1 MGALV
6 RYRAAVV
13 MSVVVVVVVVATV
26 LFGKG
31 KNSAGGG
38 GAGVP
43 RVEFGAQV
51 QRLGGTGRLTYTN
64 GWSATAGG
72 DTVAVYAG
80 RETRDAR
87 NGLFVIVRRIGR
99 HPKLTRVTVHGSGSV
114 TLLRPA
120 SPVSEQAASAETLH
134 FVTANGGTGTLS
146 LSSDSVKLSG

>member
-1 MGALV
+1 
-6 RYRAAVV
+6 
-13 MSVVVVVVVVATV
+13 MSVVVIVVILATV

-31 KNSAGGG
+31 KNSAGSG

-51 QRLGGTGRLTYTN
+51 QKLGATGQLTYTN
-64 GWSATAGG
+64 GWSATAGS

-80 RETRDAR
+80 REAQDSRT
-87 NGLFVIVRRIGR
+87 GLFVILRRTGR
-99 HPKLTRVTVHGSGSV
+99 HQRLTSLIVHGSGSL

-120 SPVSEQAASAETLH
+120 PPVSEQAASTETLH

-146 LSSDSVKLSG
+146 LSGDSVKLSG